1 MALTPAVEQL
11 APKSEKTDANATAGD
26 PPVSI
31 VELALTPST
40 NELRVG
46 EKRRLAVEVN
56 SEAPLGM
63 AVLTLR
69 FDPKVV
75 KINSVT
81 AGTLFANA
89 KTAPTITQ
97 SIDEHGV
104 LLVSITPAA
113 GAPMSGKGEL
123 LHLDIEAIAGGDSA
137 LTFDLNNVHLMASDG
152 RNTVLQIEPIRL
164 TVKQ

>member
-1 MALTPAVEQL
+1 L
-11 APKSEKTDANATAGD
+11 G
-26 PPVSI
+26 
-31 VELALTPST
+31 LTPST

-46 EKRRLAVEVN
+46 EKRRLAVEVK

-69 FDPKVV
+69 FDPKIV
-75 KINSVT
+75 KINSVS
-81 AGTLFANA
+81 AGSLFANA

-104 LLVSITPAA
+104 LLVSVTPAA
-113 GAPMSGKGEL
+113 GAPVSGKGAL
-123 LHLDIEAIAGGDSA
+123 LNIDIEAIGTGDSA
-137 LTFDLNNVHLMASDG
+137 LAFDLNNVHLMASDG
-152 RNTVLQIEPIRL
+152 RNTALQIEPIRL